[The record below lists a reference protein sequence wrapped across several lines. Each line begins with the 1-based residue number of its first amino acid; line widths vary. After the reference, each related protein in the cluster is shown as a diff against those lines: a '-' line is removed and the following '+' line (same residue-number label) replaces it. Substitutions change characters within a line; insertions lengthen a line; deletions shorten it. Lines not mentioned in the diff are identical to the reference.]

1 MHPCELITD
10 SSHVS
15 FIATMKTFVAASML
29 LFLAMVACPSPVRA
43 FSRGAPSGA
52 CSSLSPSPGPQG
64 HDANPQSSPVPYTID
79 LAVFDD
85 GNGSLSYQP
94 GMTYQREPIA
104 LAQSCMLQITCN
116 SLIGICLLE
125 NWTEDCIPWLH
136 GQIMNDTFCIFDGA
150 SCTKVEACMQAGF
163 FSEI

>member
-43 FSRGAPSGA
+43 FSDGAPLGA
-52 CSSLSPSPGPQG
+52 CSTLSPDPSRHG
-64 HDANPQSSPVPYTID
+64 ANPQSSPVPYTID

-94 GMTYQREPIA
+94 GMTYQREPSPCSVMHA
-104 LAQSCMLQITCN
+104 LNNLQ
-116 SLIGICLLE
+116 
-125 NWTEDCIPWLH
+125 
-136 GQIMNDTFCIFDGA
+136 
-150 SCTKVEACMQAGF
+150 
-163 FSEI
+163 